1 MFSPFGCSFPRSAGC
16 LIGCFA
22 YSAPVVVNCVQPGLQ
37 VVVVVVVVVV
47 ASGVFAVPVKS
58 PLGDFGDF
66 GGGGGGGA
74 DNVQLNH
81 IPKKAFRSGKPK
93 SSPKP

>member
-1 MFSPFGCSFPRSAGC
+1 MRILLPRMNFLLLS
-16 LIGCFA
+16 L
-22 YSAPVVVNCVQPGLQ
+22 
-37 VVVVVVVVVV
+37 VVVVVVVVVGVVVVVVLVVVVVV

-66 GGGGGGGA
+66 GGGA

>member
-1 MFSPFGCSFPRSAGC
+1 MFWFYVLGVKRGTTATTI
-16 LIGCFA
+16 L
-22 YSAPVVVNCVQPGLQ
+22 LLLLLL
-37 VVVVVVVVVV
+37 

>member
-1 MFSPFGCSFPRSAGC
+1 MLMRFLV
-16 LIGCFA
+16 LIT
-22 YSAPVVVNCVQPGLQ
+22 
-37 VVVVVVVVVV
+37 

-66 GGGGGGGA
+66 GGGGGGA
-74 DNVQLNH
+74 DSVQLNH